1 MSRSA
6 IYVIGHINP
15 DTDTIASAI
24 GYAWLLNQRDGVE
37 TIAVRAG
44 ALNPQTAWVLK
55 RLQLDPPMLLTDAS
69 PRFESVSQRLDTIL
83 PDSPLSEAW
92 TLAARTGGL
101 APIVTN
107 EGKPYG
113 LISGF
118 SLFGFLIQ
126 MLGPKPILTENNLA
140 DVMSVPCREAA
151 DTAVPKFLANAFI
164 RDAINRILRD
174 EYDDYFIVDE
184 QNLYHGI
191 ARQRDLL
198 NPPRLKVILVD
209 HNEPRQAIASLEEA
223 ELIEILDHHRLG
235 NPYTHT
241 PIRFSVDIVG
251 STSTLVTERT
261 VEAGLSLPPA
271 LAGLLLAGVL
281 SDTLLL
287 KSPTT
292 TTRDRLAVERLARW
306 AFSGGSPLKD
316 ETVESFGKAVLSAG
330 VGLTERDPYEIVN
343 TDVKAYESAGFK
355 FAIAQVEVTDLVS
368 LTENLS
374 ALQKALNDMH
384 ERKNLDFAILLV
396 TDVVRGAS
404 RLLLS
409 AGSPPVLD
417 YLPYPVLAD
426 GTRDAPGVVS
436 RKKQLLPV
444 VLGLLEG

>member
-1 MSRSA
+1 MSSSA

-15 DTDTIASAI
+15 DTDTIASAV

-37 TIAVRAG
+37 AIAARAG
-44 ALNPQTAWVLK
+44 ALNLQTAWVLK
-55 RLQLDPPMLLTDAS
+55 KLQLDPPLLLTDAS
-69 PRFESVSQRLDTIL
+69 PRFEAVSQRLDTIF
-83 PDSPLSEAW
+83 PDSPLSDAW
-92 TLAARTGGL
+92 SLAARTGGL
-101 APIVTN
+101 APIVTSD
-107 EGKPYG
+107 GKPYG
-113 LISGF
+113 LINGF
-118 SLFGFLIQ
+118 SLFGFFIR
-126 MLGPKPILTENNLA
+126 MFGPKAVLTSTNLS
-140 DVMSVPCREAA
+140 DVMSAPCRDAA
-151 DTAVPKFLANAFI
+151 DTTVPKYHANAFI

-174 EYDDYFIVDE
+174 EYDDYFIIDG
-184 QNLYHGI
+184 QGLYHGI

-223 ELIEILDHHRLG
+223 ELLEILDHHRLG

-261 VEAGLSLPPA
+261 IEAGLSLPPA

-292 TTRDRLAVERLARW
+292 TPRDHEAVERLARW
-306 AFSGGSPLKD
+306 AFSGGSPLKG
-316 ETVESFGKAVLSAG
+316 ETIESFGKAVLSAG
-330 VGLTERDPYEIVN
+330 VGLMEREPSEIVN
-343 TDVKAYESAGFK
+343 TDVKVYESGGYK
-355 FAIAQVEVTDLVS
+355 FAIAQVEVTDLVT
-368 LTENLS
+368 LTENLT
-374 ALQKALNDMH
+374 ALKNALNIMH

-396 TDVVRGAS
+396 TDVVRGSS

-417 YLPYPVLAD
+417 YLPYPILAD